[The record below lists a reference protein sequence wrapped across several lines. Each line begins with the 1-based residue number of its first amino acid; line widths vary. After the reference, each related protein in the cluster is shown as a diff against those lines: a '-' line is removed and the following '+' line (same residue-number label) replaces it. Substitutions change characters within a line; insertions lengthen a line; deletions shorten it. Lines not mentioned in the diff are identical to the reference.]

1 MMKRIVFPS
10 LALIL
15 AMAVP
20 AAAHEKGAIHL
31 ASDQVPIGGELGLRG
46 EKLPKSADIKL
57 VLRGTL
63 DNYAIGE
70 VRTDTAGK
78 FQARLT
84 LPPHVPAGAYSVV
97 AIAPDGD
104 VTARADLVIAATAPT
119 AAGTAEQGM
128 AHMGEQEMPGAH
140 ATAEMMEVRRTTT
153 TGEWAVIAAAIVLSF
168 VGGAVL
174 LRRSAVSTAHERP

>member
-1 MMKRIVFPS
+1 MMKRILFPS

-15 AMAVP
+15 AVAVP

-31 ASDQVPIGGELGLRG
+31 ASDHVPIGGELGLRG

-78 FQARLT
+78 FQVRLT

-104 VTARADLVIAATAPT
+104 VTARADLVIAATAP
-119 AAGTAEQGM
+119 AAVAAAEQGM
-128 AHMGEQEMPGAH
+128 AHMGEQEMPGPH
-140 ATAEMMEVRRTTT
+140 ATAEMMAVQRTTT
-153 TGEWAVIAAAIVLSF
+153 RGEWAVIAAAIVLSF

-174 LRRSAVSTAHERP
+174 LRRSAASAAHERP